1 MLLFRSEA
9 NIESW
14 CQQNNLP
21 KGQTLTLTQ
30 VWHLSQLWYGNRLS
44 ASYKSR
50 TTQEIKR
57 IFQEVGLTDAFWEL
71 G

>member
-1 MLLFRSEA
+1 MLLFRSEE

-14 CQQNNLP
+14 CQQTNLP
-21 KGQTLTLTQ
+21 KGQTLPLAQ

-44 ASYKSR
+44 ADYTSR
-50 TTQEIKR
+50 TTQQIKT
-57 IFQEVGLTDAFWEL
+57 IFQEAGLTAAFWEL